1 MGVFMG
7 LLEEL
12 RELGVNTDEGVQRL
26 MGNASLYERMLG
38 TFTKLM
44 NETSIEIEE
53 FDRDDC
59 TELIE
64 KTHALKGAS
73 GNLSVTPVYDAYTE
87 IVNLL
92 RRGYPGEA
100 KALFEKVLP
109 IQTEI
114 VQCIERHK

>member
-1 MGVFMG
+1 MG

-12 RELGVNTDEGVQRL
+12 KELGVNTDEGVQRL

-38 TFTKLM
+38 SFIKLVHD
-44 NETSIEIEE
+44 TPIEAGD
-53 FDRDDC
+53 FDCDDC
-59 TELIE
+59 WELIE

-92 RRGYPGEA
+92 RQGNPGEA
-100 KALFEKVLP
+100 KVLFEKILP
-109 IQTEI
+109 VQTKIIE
-114 VQCIERHK
+114 CIEGHK

>member
-1 MGVFMG
+1 MG

-12 RELGVNTDEGVQRL
+12 KGLGVNTEEGVQRL

-38 TFTKLM
+38 TSFIKLM
-44 NETSIEIEE
+44 HDTPIEIED
-53 FDRDDC
+53 FDCEDC

-73 GNLSVTPVYDAYTE
+73 GNLSVTPIYDAYTE

-92 RRGYPGEA
+92 RQGNPGEA
-100 KALFEKVLP
+100 RVIFEKILP
-109 IQTEI
+109 VQTEI
-114 VQCIERHK
+114 IQCIERHK